1 MAFAKGKVHISE
13 DKLIELLK
21 LDENIEIVSVKHTMG
36 EGLELNI
43 ASRMPIQGETYDV
56 PNWVGM
62 RRKSVPKEGLKLAK
76 WGDILGDEDENV
88 VNVKPRNTGRICD
101 CIVNLGVV
109 HNGATVV
116 CAICEKP
123 KG

>member
-1 MAFAKGKVHISE
+1 MSFAKGKVHISE

-21 LDENIEIVSVKHTMG
+21 LDENIEIVTVKHTMG

-56 PNWVGM
+56 PNWNGM

-76 WGDILGDEDENV
+76 WGDILSKDEDE
-88 VNVKPRNTGRICD
+88 NVKPRNTGRLCD
-101 CIVNLGVV
+101 CVVNLGVV
-109 HNGATVV
+109 HNGSTVV
-116 CAICEKP
+116 CAVCEKP